1 MSMGDMFS
9 LAEKDTERNSQA
21 AEQEHGDAAWQA
33 LDADIA
39 QRLSQITQE
48 SEDGRIALYRETL
61 DSLRASLDE
70 DSER

>member
-1 MSMGDMFS
+1 MNMDDMFS
-9 LAEKDTERNSQA
+9 LAEKDIERNSQA

-39 QRLSQITQE
+39 QRLSNITQE
-48 SEDGRIALYRETL
+48 NEEDRIALYRETL
-61 DSLRASLDE
+61 DSLRAALDE